1 MEQPTRQQKKD
12 FAKTL
17 YLTEKNITQ
26 KEIATRVGVTEATVS
41 KWVREEGW
49 ERLRSSIVGGREDLL
64 GWLHAQLNAIR
75 EAVENRKECNYVS
88 SKEADTITKLTNSI
102 KKLETETN
110 ITHKVEVGRQFLV
123 WLRET
128 DAERAMEF
136 LPLFDAF
143 IKEDMR

>member
-1 MEQPTRQQKKD
+1 MEQQTRQQKKD

-17 YLTEKNITQ
+17 YLTEKGITQ

-41 KWVREEGW
+41 KWVREDGW

-75 EAVENRKECNYVS
+75 EAVESRQECNYVS

-128 DAERAMEF
+128 DAEKAMEF

>member
-1 MEQPTRQQKKD
+1 MEQQTRQQKKD

-17 YLTEKNITQ
+17 YLSEKGITQ
-26 KEIATRVGVTEATVS
+26 KEIASRVGVTEATVS

-49 ERLRSSIVGGREDLL
+49 ERLKTSVIGGREDLL

-75 EAVENRKECNYVS
+75 EAVETREENNYVN
-88 SKEADTITKLTNSI
+88 SKEADTITKLTNAI

-110 ITHKVEVGRQFLV
+110 IAHKVEVGQQFLV
-123 WLRET
+123 WLRAT
-128 DAERAMEF
+128 DPDKALEF

-143 IKEDMR
+143 IKENMR